1 MCIKQS
7 YKIELYQNKDRDT
20 AKLTIETMRRGR
32 IDCQLYNIN
41 AVNRLIKIQKYTWL
55 GETGDPLIIVQTTWI
70 RGMK

>member
-20 AKLTIETMRRGR
+20 AKQTIETMRRGR

-41 AVNRLIKIQKYTWL
+41 AVNRLIKIQKYT
-55 GETGDPLIIVQTTWI
+55 
-70 RGMK
+70 